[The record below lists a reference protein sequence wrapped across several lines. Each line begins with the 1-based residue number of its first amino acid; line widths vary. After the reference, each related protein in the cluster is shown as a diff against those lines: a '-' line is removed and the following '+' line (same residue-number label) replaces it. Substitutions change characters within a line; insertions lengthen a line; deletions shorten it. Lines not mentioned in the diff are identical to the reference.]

1 MADAAIDVI
10 KDTKVKRSHPNVK
23 IVGSYIIPDVY
34 DKIEAG
40 LIAAAPSD
48 LTVDLG
54 RMAVDM
60 MVRLLN
66 GETPGDK
73 EAGFPFRSGPV
84 IQIISKETME
94 QWSYERL
101 FGPRGFKPVFRY
113 DPQE

>member
-1 MADAAIDVI
+1 
-10 KDTKVKRSHPNVK
+10 
-23 IVGSYIIPDVY
+23 
-34 DKIEAG
+34 
-40 LIAAAPSD
+40 
-48 LTVDLG
+48 
-54 RMAVDM
+54 MAVDM